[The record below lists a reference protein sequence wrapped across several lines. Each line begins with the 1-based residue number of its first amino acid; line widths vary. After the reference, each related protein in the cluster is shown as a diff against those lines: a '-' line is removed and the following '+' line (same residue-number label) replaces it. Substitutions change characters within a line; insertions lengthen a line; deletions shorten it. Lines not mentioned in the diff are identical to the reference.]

1 MKALISPNEQV
12 VQAELV
18 TVINDDNVSYQTS
31 SWDVIPNGARI
42 ADIVENEFE
51 VASPLFWV
59 ECNASINTSDY
70 YYDTSDN
77 TIKQKNNFEEPII
90 PDGVL

>member
-1 MKALISPNEQV
+1 MKALISPDEQV
-12 VQAELV
+12 YQAEIV
-18 TVINDDNVSYQTS
+18 TLTNDDNISFETS
-31 SWDVIPNGARI
+31 QWDVIPNGARI
-42 ADIVENEFE
+42 VEIVETEFE

-77 TIKQKNNFEEPII
+77 TFKQKNSFEEPVI